1 MFCRFSRR
9 KARRSRAYVL
19 VKVCNECESADYVGR
34 SMSALLGPRERPEE
48 VRQAAKGG
56 KMSQITVEFFHDV
69 L

>member
-9 KARRSRAYVL
+9 KARRWRAYAL
-19 VKVCNECESADYVGR
+19 VKVCDECESADYVGK
-34 SMSALLGPRERPEE
+34 SVSALLGPRERPEE

-56 KMSQITVEFFHDV
+56 KMSQLTVEFFHDV